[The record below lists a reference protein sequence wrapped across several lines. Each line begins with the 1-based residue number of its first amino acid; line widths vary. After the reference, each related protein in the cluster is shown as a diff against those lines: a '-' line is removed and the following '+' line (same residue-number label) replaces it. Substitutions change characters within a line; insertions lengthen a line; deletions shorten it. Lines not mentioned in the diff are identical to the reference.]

1 MRKHRLILLVL
12 LIVSLLFATE
22 EEPKG
27 IHQIEWEAHRND
39 VGHLHFDK
47 SFAVSVDPL
56 QPRDPLRPGMTH
68 AVFGY
73 LPDWNRSTAPQYF
86 DHDVLTHIALF
97 DFTVSTNGDISG
109 YPAGWPND
117 WINTMNTA
125 HANGVKLIMCVVEFN
140 ADDIHA
146 LINSSSASQ
155 NFYAQVASIIRQY
168 NLDGVNI
175 DFEGPRIEDRGTRMN
190 SFMRGLTDYIH
201 TEVSPEQE
209 ISFAGPAVNWS
220 GWDLPGLVNACDYV
234 FIMGYAYWYNGSP
247 TTGPCAPIG
256 GSTYNLVQTLVS
268 NDRGYGNCD
277 PSKLILGLPYYG
289 NRWEVSESQKD
300 VENASTL
307 GSGSSVFYYSAKG
320 LFETYGKIRSERY
333 EDTWTYY
340 QSGGKWYQAWCNDE
354 ISLDAKEK
362 LVFSHR
368 LMGTGMWALG
378 YDTNNPELWQ
388 ILRNNFLQE
397 DSLLIDNFEDGFDHF
412 YRVPSYSG
420 SSRGI
425 HSDSFIDT
433 VSSSAFRGER
443 SLEIC
448 LKDDPASSADW
459 EVRLLSG
466 SGAPENNV
474 YLLPDREI
482 VLSLKTDQ
490 PGMSAA
496 LLIDDKG
503 GNELEISQPQS
514 IIGDGEWHS
523 YVFDL
528 RPAAYWQSYSGGNGS
543 IDAAN
548 ITIDGIYFS
557 AAEQTEDRV
566 IYLDAVRSN
575 KRKDPL
581 YFTLSG
587 YVRSGG
593 GSGIPE
599 VQIADTLSNGEG
611 YFEQSY
617 PWGSALLLRPEKQD
631 WVFSPESHFIERVNR
646 DSTLNFAA
654 IYTDTVLLPDDYRL
668 YQNYPNP
675 FNAHT
680 TLRYRIPLPGRVRIT
695 IYDLSGKFVCDL
707 VNRQQHAAGDFQ
719 SNWDAGPAAAGLYV
733 AVLKIDGKIRASRKM
748 LLLK

>member
-1 MRKHRLILLVL
+1 MRKHRLILPGL
-12 LIVSLLFATE
+12 LIASLLFATGNE
-22 EEPKG
+22 SKG
-27 IHQIEWEAHRND
+27 MHQIEWEAHRND
-39 VGHLHFDK
+39 AGHMYFEK
-47 SFAVSVDPL
+47 SLAVSVDPL
-56 QPRDPLRPGMTH
+56 QARDPSHPGPTH

-73 LPDWNRSTAPQYF
+73 LPDWNRNTAPQYF
-86 DHDVLTHIALF
+86 DYDVLTHIALF
-97 DFTVSTNGDISG
+97 DFTVSTNGNISG

-117 WINTMNTA
+117 WITTMNTA

-140 ADDIHA
+140 ADDINA
-146 LINSSSASQ
+146 LINSGSASQ

-175 DFEGPRIEDRGTRMN
+175 DFEGPRSEDRGARMN
-190 SFMRGLTDYIH
+190 NFMRGLTDYIH
-201 TEVSPEQE
+201 TEIGPEQE

-289 NRWEVSESQKD
+289 NRWEVSETQKD

-320 LFETYGKIRSERY
+320 LFETYGKIRSDRY

-397 DSLLIDNFEDGFDHF
+397 DSLLIDNFEDSFDHF
-412 YRVPSYSG
+412 YRAPSYS
-420 SSRGI
+420 SSTRGI
-425 HSDSFIDT
+425 HSDSSIDT
-433 VSSSAFRGER
+433 VSSAAFLGNG
-443 SLEIC
+443 SLKIQ

-459 EVRLLSG
+459 QVRLLSG
-466 SGAPENNV
+466 SGMPENNV

-482 VLSLKTDQ
+482 VLALKTDQ
-490 PGMSAA
+490 AGVSAA
-496 LLIDDKG
+496 LLIDDKS
-503 GNELEISQPQS
+503 GNELEISRLQS

-528 RPAAYWQSYSGGNGS
+528 RPAADWQPFSGGNGS
-543 IDAAN
+543 IDGAN
-548 ITIDGIYFS
+548 ISIDGIYFS
-557 AAEQTEDRV
+557 AAEQAEDRV

-587 YVRSGG
+587 YIRSGG
-593 GSGIPE
+593 NGIPG
-599 VQIADTLSNGEG
+599 VDIANTLSNGAG
-611 YFEQSY
+611 YFECSY
-617 PWGSALLLRPEKQD
+617 PWGSTVLLHPEKLD
-631 WVFSPESHFIERVNR
+631 WIFSPEQCFIERVNR
-646 DSTLNFAA
+646 DSALTFSA
-654 IYTDTVLLPDDYRL
+654 IYTDTVLLPGDYRL

-675 FNAHT
+675 FNTRT
-680 TLRYRIPLPGRVRIT
+680 TLRYRIPIPGRVRIA
-695 IYDLSGKFVCDL
+695 IYDLNGKFVCDL
-707 VNRQQHAAGDFQ
+707 INRQHEAGDFQ
-719 SNWDAGPAAAGLYV
+719 SDWDAGTAAAGLYL
-733 AVLKIDGKIRASRKM
+733 AVLHIDERIRASRKM

>member
-1 MRKHRLILLVL
+1 MKKHPVFLFFILV
-12 LIVSLLFATE
+12 IFGLFG
-22 EEPKG
+22 EEPEYKG

-39 VGHLHFDK
+39 PGHTYFAK
-47 SFAVSVDPL
+47 PAAVSVDPL
-56 QPRDPLRPGMTH
+56 QPRDPALTH

-73 LPDWNRSTAPQYF
+73 LPDWNRNTAPQYF
-86 DHDVLTHIALF
+86 DYDVLTHIALF
-97 DFTVSTNGDISG
+97 DFTVSTNGIISG

-125 HANGVKLIMCVVEFN
+125 HAHGVKLIMCVVEFN

-155 NFYAQVASIIRQY
+155 TFYAEVASIIRQY
-168 NLDGVNI
+168 DLDGVNI
-175 DFEGPRIEDRGTRMN
+175 DFEAPKTADRGAPMN
-190 SFMRGLTDYIH
+190 NFVRGLTDYIH
-201 TEVSPEQE
+201 TEVGPEQE
-209 ISFAGPAVNWS
+209 VSFAGPAVNWS
-220 GWDLPGLVNACDYV
+220 GWDLRGLVNACDYV

-320 LFETYGKIRSERY
+320 LFETQGKIRSERY

-340 QSGGKWYQAWCNDE
+340 QSEGKWYQAWCNDA

-378 YDTNNPELWQ
+378 YDSNNPELWQ

-397 DSLLIDNFEDGFDHF
+397 DSLLIDNFEEGFDHF
-412 YRVPSYSG
+412 YRAPSYSG

-425 HSDSFIDT
+425 HSDSYIDT
-433 VSSSAFRGER
+433 VSSGAFQGER
-443 SLEIC
+443 ALKIC
-448 LKDDPASSADW
+448 LKDDPASAEDW
-459 EVRLLSG
+459 QVRLLSG

-490 PGMSAA
+490 PGLGVA

-503 GNELEISQPQS
+503 GRETELSLAQALIA
-514 IIGDGEWHS
+514 DGEWHS

-528 RPAAYWQSYSGGNGS
+528 RPAADWQPYSAGNGS

-548 ITIDGIYFS
+548 ITIDGIYFR
-557 AAEQTEDRV
+557 AEEQTEDRV
-566 IYLDAVRSN
+566 IYLDALRSN

-593 GSGIPE
+593 NGIPD
-599 VQIADTLSNGEG
+599 VLIADTLSNGAG
-611 YFEQSY
+611 YFERSY
-617 PWGSALLLRPEKQD
+617 PWGGSLLLRPEKPD
-631 WVFSPESHFIERVNR
+631 WIFSPESHFIGRVNR

-654 IYTDTVLLPDDYRL
+654 IYTDTVLLPGDYRL
-668 YQNYPNP
+668 SQNYPNP
-675 FNAHT
+675 FNART
-680 TLRYRIPLPGRVRIT
+680 TLRYRIPTPGRVRIAV
-695 IYDLSGKFVCDL
+695 YDLSGKFVCDL
-707 VNRQQHAAGDFQ
+707 VNRQHATGDFQ
-719 SNWDAGPAAAGLYV
+719 SYWDAGSAAAGLYV
-733 AVLKIDGKIRASRKM
+733 AVLEIDGRIRASRKM
-748 LLLK
+748 LPLK